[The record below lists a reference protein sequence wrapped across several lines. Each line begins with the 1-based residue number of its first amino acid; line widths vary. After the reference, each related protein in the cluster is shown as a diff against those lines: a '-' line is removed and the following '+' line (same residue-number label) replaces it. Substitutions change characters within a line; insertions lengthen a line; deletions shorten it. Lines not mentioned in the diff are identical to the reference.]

1 MKQWAFFTVL
11 LYSLLVVLVFSP
23 VIIQLT
29 FLLSNGVLEDV
40 TDDFFEDAG
49 SDDPGMRDKV
59 LEMYKAWQFWIWCGI
74 ILLIEASLLLV
85 PVKVTEEATVPK
97 RHIRVTVV
105 TVALLFSIL
114 FCGFICS
121 IALAV
126 FGDNILTDPFVWLF
140 VGFIIIAWILWS
152 YIFFRYAKKM
162 QPEFFVRK
170 GIGWLIKGSVLE
182 LLVAVPSHI
191 IVRRREDC
199 CAPGLTSLG
208 IAAGVVIM
216 LIAFGPG
223 LYFLFRARFERMRPK
238 SQRTSDEA
246 DV

>member
-11 LYSLLVVLVFSP
+11 LYALLVVLVFSP

-40 TDDFFEDAG
+40 TDEFIEDAG
-49 SDDPGMRDKV
+49 SDDSGMLSKV
-59 LEMYKAWQFWIWCGI
+59 LEMYKMWQFWIWCGI

-85 PVKVTEEATVPK
+85 PVKAAEEAAVPK
-97 RHIRVTVV
+97 RHIRITVV

-121 IALAV
+121 IAFAI
-126 FGDNILTDPFVWLF
+126 FGDDILVDPFVWLF
-140 VGFIIIAWILWS
+140 VGFIIITWILWS
-152 YIFFRYAKKM
+152 YIFFRYAKKT
-162 QPEFFVRK
+162 QSVLFARK

-191 IVRRREDC
+191 IVRKRDDC
-199 CAPGLTSLG
+199 CAPGFTSLG
-208 IAAGVVIM
+208 IATGIIIM
-216 LIAFGPG
+216 LVAFGPG

-238 SQRTSDEA
+238 SQRINNDA